1 MKKCLLLTSA
11 LLLAATACQP
21 KVKQE
26 KPKAVEQQCK
36 EEEEEA
42 SRSVSDEFSREEEQ
56 FHAITESNP
65 QQNVAEDLV
74 QEGALEQDQPVA
86 EAVVEEVK
94 PVADAVEQNQ
104 SVVEKAQKA
113 TTENEPAVV
122 REPVKAKKENASM

>member
-26 KPKAVEQQCK
+26 KPKAVEQQCS

-42 SRSVSDEFSREEEQ
+42 SRSVSEEFSIEEEQ

-104 SVVEKAQKA
+104 PVVEKSEKA

-122 REPVKAKKENASM
+122 REPVKEKKENASM